1 LSCRTHRAF
10 GFLKKLHRPVL
21 KNLFL
26 LGLLATLGFFG
37 WRHFFKEDS
46 TLSTPPSPT
55 AEQEVAAFV
64 GQSVLPAAEFAT
76 LCLKYPKLVTKA
88 LKGQTVTVSGL
99 LHKAMVSGIKSNDL
113 ALEFAGTHQQKLM
126 FRSDFGK
133 KERWGGPAGM
143 RFQKK
148 GKEILGIS
156 VEKATPAD
164 SKTKGGEQIYSQID
178 TSSEEA
184 ALQSIVGKIA
194 NAYKGA
200 KSPGGSKP
208 AADKIVERVVC
219 REGETITL
227 RGEFRHIAPGWVKF
241 DLVAL
246 P

>member
-1 LSCRTHRAF
+1 
-10 GFLKKLHRPVL
+10 VL

-26 LGLLATLGFFG
+26 IALLATLGFLA
-37 WRHFFKEDS
+37 WRHF
-46 TLSTPPSPT
+46 TATPPPPT
-55 AEQEVAAFV
+55 PEQEVAALV
-64 GQSVLPAAEFAT
+64 GQSVMPAGELAA
-76 LCLKYPKLVTKA
+76 LCAKYPKLVTKE
-88 LKGQTVTVSGL
+88 LKGKTVSVSGL
-99 LHKAMVSGIKSNDL
+99 LHMAMVSGIKSNDL
-113 ALEFAGTHQQKLM
+113 ALEFAGNQQLKFM

-156 VEKATPAD
+156 VEKDTPAD
-164 SKTKGGEQIYSQID
+164 SETKGGDQIYSQID

-227 RGEFRHIAPGWVKF
+227 RGEFRHIAPGWVYF

>member
-1 LSCRTHRAF
+1 M
-10 GFLKKLHRPVL
+10 L

-26 LGLLATLGFFG
+26 FTLIAALGVFG
-37 WRHFFKEDS
+37 WRHFSKENPII
-46 TLSTPPSPT
+46 STPPPT

-64 GQSVLPAAEFAT
+64 GQSVMPAGELAA
-76 LCLKYPKLVTKA
+76 LCSKYPKLVTKE
-88 LKGQTVTVSGL
+88 LKGKTVSVSGL

-113 ALEFAGTHQQKLM
+113 ALEFVGTQQLKFM

-143 RFQKK
+143 RFQKR
-148 GKEILGIS
+148 GKEILGVS
-156 VEKATPAD
+156 VVKAEPAD
-164 SKTKGGEQIYSQID
+164 NKTKNTDQVYPQID

-200 KSPGGSKP
+200 KPAGDSKP
-208 AADKIVERVVC
+208 AAEKIVERVVC

-227 RGEFRHIAPGWVKF
+227 RGEFRHIGSGWVKF
-241 DLVAL
+241 DLL
-246 P
+246 EMP

>member
-1 LSCRTHRAF
+1 
-10 GFLKKLHRPVL
+10 
-21 KNLFL
+21 
-26 LGLLATLGFFG
+26 
-37 WRHFFKEDS
+37 
-46 TLSTPPSPT
+46 
-55 AEQEVAAFV
+55 
-64 GQSVLPAAEFAT
+64 
-76 LCLKYPKLVTKA
+76 
-88 LKGQTVTVSGL
+88 
-99 LHKAMVSGIKSNDL
+99 KAMVSGIKSNDL

-133 KERWGGPAGM
+133 MERWGGPAGM

-164 SKTKGGEQIYSQID
+164 SKTKGGE
-178 TSSEEA
+178 EA
-184 ALQSIVGKIA
+184 AMQSIVGKIA

-227 RGEFRHIAPGWVKF
+227 RGEFRHIAPGWVYF